1 MNHHQH
7 QFRSNE
13 KKRRMKRLSVFT
25 AGLSTQYQ
33 KRSNA
38 ARRGSSESESDTITS
53 TTRIITLPSP
63 VTSVVWS
70 LQKSGGV
77 TFWYNSSR
85 PSPPAICRKIAYYSK
100 IEIKLQ
106 IMNNPFGK
114 RSNIRLEKKDF
125 NNKTRV
131 FQIYFREFT
140 SRLYVC
146 SIHMY
151 INAIQ
156 KNKMIFV

>member
-38 ARRGSSESESDTITS
+38 ARRDSSESESDTITS
-53 TTRIITLPSP
+53 TTKIITLPSP

-114 RSNIRLEKKDF
+114 RSNIRLEKKDSTTKPGCF
-125 NNKTRV
+125 KFIFESLLV
-131 FQIYFREFT
+131 
-140 SRLYVC
+140 VC
-146 SIHMY
+146 M
-151 INAIQ
+151 
-156 KNKMIFV
+156 